1 MKLNTKNVEMT
12 GWDIYTLDS
21 ELIPYSIVSHQTAAK
36 ILFIGKSVKI
46 LKSSGKISAIPSD
59 QILNDIKVIFKEQY
73 CQIVFESVI

>member
-1 MKLNTKNVEMT
+1 MT

-21 ELIPYSIVSHQTAAK
+21 ELIPLTIVSQQTAGK

-59 QILNDIKVIFKEQY
+59 QILLDIRALFL
-73 CQIVFESVI
+73 